1 MVGGLLS
8 IIGILALFVGSAE
21 LLVRSIDRRKRQ
33 LEAAAIAR
41 HRLFGHAPPDHDC
54 PWPRLEPEVELL
66 RQKGA
71 L

>member
-1 MVGGLLS
+1 MVGGVLS

-33 LEAAAIAR
+33 LEAAVAR
-41 HRLFGHAPPDHDC
+41 HRLHGHAPPDHDY